1 MRFQRRSAGLRPEP
15 LRVSA
20 VPAPAAIA
28 RRSEVNELVPIK
40 HVGADV
46 EAYRASTEAAS
57 LCKEIVLQ
65 TSVTIQRRQYVPV
78 EGWQAIAIAHG
89 CAAASR
95 DVERVEGGIK
105 AVGEVRRMSDGQL
118 ISTAEGFVGEDEA
131 VWFGGQIDNKSYPKR
146 AEYAIRAMA
155 QTRAIS
161 RACRSAFAHVVVMM
175 NKGLATTPAEEVYDA
190 ETGEILQNVGKVK
203 VEGITK
209 IKQRLGKLL
218 TAGDAATDLETFNAL
233 VKEHRDD
240 LKTLR
245 DANHEWWT
253 GDGED
258 FEGFAAWKNRRKA
271 ELSAPEVSLSLQM
284 LASVIAECDSRND
297 LNGLLDQ
304 HGAVIDTLDDLERR
318 KFDAL
323 YEAREAALM
332 AVANVGAG

>member
-1 MRFQRRSAGLRPEP
+1 
-15 LRVSA
+15 
-20 VPAPAAIA
+20 
-28 RRSEVNELVPIK
+28 VNELVTLKP
-40 HVGADV
+40 GADV
-46 EAYRASTEAAS
+46 QAYRASTEAAD
-57 LCKEIVLQ
+57 LCKEIVLA

-95 DVERVEGGIK
+95 DVQKVEGGIR
-105 AVGEVRRMSDGQL
+105 AIGEVRRMSDGQL

-190 ETGEILQNVGKVK
+190 ETGQVLQNLRSPKIP
-203 VEGITK
+203 GISK
-209 IKQRLGKLL
+209 IKERLGKMM
-218 TAGDAATDLETFNAL
+218 TEGNKITDPDAFSAL
-233 VKEHRDD
+233 MKANKDD
-240 LKTLR
+240 LKTIR

-258 FEGFAAWKNRRKA
+258 FEGYGPWIDRRRH
-271 ELSAPEVSLSLQM
+271 ELSTTETLGFQM
-284 LASVIAECDSRND
+284 LCSAVQECRTTDELKS
-297 LNGLLDQ
+297 LLDE
-304 HGAVIDTLDDLERR
+304 HGAAIGELDGEESRR
-318 KFDAL
+318 FEEA
-323 YEAREAALM
+323 YNAREEALKHPTPVT
-332 AVANVGAG
+332 AEAFGG